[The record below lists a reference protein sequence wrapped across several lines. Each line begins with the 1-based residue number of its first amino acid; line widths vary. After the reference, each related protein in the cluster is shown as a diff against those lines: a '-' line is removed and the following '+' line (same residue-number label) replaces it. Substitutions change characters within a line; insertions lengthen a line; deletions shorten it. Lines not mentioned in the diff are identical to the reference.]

1 MKKLFLSVSGVFGVI
16 PGVTILLSGLLVPPG
31 KKLLFGGVVEAF
43 GALTLIILWVNK
55 DKLAKFSSTKATK
68 WSIVFGILFFIFL
81 VIYLLLNSF
90 CVVQHETETRGTV
103 YYPLW
108 TSGDLTE
115 MVKEAEGRY
124 AALDMYGR
132 DAVIEETHKSEISL
146 VLTTIILLFVY
157 QAVFSTLTTAFG
169 ILGFRKREPL

>member
-1 MKKLFLSVSGVFGVI
+1 MKKLFLSASGVFGVI
-16 PGVTILLSGLLVPPG
+16 PGVTILLSGLLVPP
-31 KKLLFGGVVEAF
+31 KKELLFGGVVEAF

-55 DKLAKFSSTKATK
+55 DKLAKFSSAKATK

-90 CVVQHETETRGTV
+90 CVVQHETRGTV

-115 MVKEAEGRY
+115 MVKEAKGRY
-124 AALDMYGR
+124 AALDMYGI